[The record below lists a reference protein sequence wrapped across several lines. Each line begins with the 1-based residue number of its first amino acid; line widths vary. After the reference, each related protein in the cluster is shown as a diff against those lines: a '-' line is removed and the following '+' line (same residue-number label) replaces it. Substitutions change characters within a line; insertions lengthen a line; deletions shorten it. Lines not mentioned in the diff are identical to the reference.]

1 MWEGGG
7 GYWIDGTFLGPVGPD
22 TLGEEY
28 SRGTPKIGPGQG
40 LFGRPSG
47 SPVSTA
53 QAGVYLSIP
62 KTHSLI
68 HRNFLQLILDSGAS
82 GCGPASL

>member
-82 GCGPASL
+82 G